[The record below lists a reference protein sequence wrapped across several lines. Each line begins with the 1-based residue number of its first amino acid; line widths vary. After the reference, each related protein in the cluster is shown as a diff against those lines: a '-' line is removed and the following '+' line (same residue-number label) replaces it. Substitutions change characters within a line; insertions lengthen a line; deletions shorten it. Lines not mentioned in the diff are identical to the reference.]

1 MRGFHGRREEL
12 ARLMADLEAI
22 RSDGRGRLVTVR
34 GRRRVG
40 KSWLVEEFIE
50 RSRAPHVFFAA
61 SRQTSERELAKF
73 ADRIARSSLPSAS
86 AAVGVTFDGWE
97 AALVLAAT
105 AAEQTQPSIVVIDE
119 FPYLLEGGRD
129 AVEGA
134 VQTAWDRILSRAPVL
149 LILVGSDLAMMRS
162 LDEYGRPL
170 HGRPSRG
177 IVVDPLSP
185 REVGQLLKLPAA
197 DALDAYLVVGG
208 FPEIAR
214 LWQPGQ
220 ELKTFLTRAL
230 ADESSPMVATGRR
243 IMESEFP
250 SETRAR
256 SILSV
261 IGAGTRTYTAISNE
275 TGIASTN
282 LNEPLKTLIERKRIV
297 EARLPLAAAS
307 SKDRRYE
314 IADPYLRFYLRFID
328 PSIID
333 IERGR
338 SRLVTPLIWRD
349 WSTYRGRAIEPLV
362 REAIG
367 HLLPDERVS
376 GARYVGGYW
385 TRQNEPEIDLIG
397 ADKQDPPAKVAFIGS
412 IKWREDHRPFG
423 WHEIND
429 VRAKAASVAGVTAS
443 TPVVGVS
450 RSAFGPGREELALAL
465 TAEDVINAW
474 DVA

>member
-1 MRGFHGRREEL
+1 
-12 ARLMADLEAI
+12 
-22 RSDGRGRLVTVR
+22 
-34 GRRRVG
+34 
-40 KSWLVEEFIE
+40 
-50 RSRAPHVFFAA
+50 
-61 SRQTSERELAKF
+61 
-73 ADRIARSSLPSAS
+73 
-86 AAVGVTFDGWE
+86 
-97 AALVLAAT
+97 LAAT
-105 AAEQTQPSIVVIDE
+105 AAEQAQPSIVVIDE

-134 VQTAWDRILSRAPVL
+134 VQAAWDRVLSRTPVL

-185 REVGQLLKLPAA
+185 TEVGQLLKLPAA
-197 DALDAYLVVGG
+197 EALDAYLVVGG
-208 FPEIAR
+208 FPEVAR
-214 LWQPGQ
+214 AWQPGQ
-220 ELKTFLTRAL
+220 ELKRFLAGAL
-230 ADESSPMVATGRR
+230 ADDSSPLVATGRR
-243 IMESEFP
+243 ILESEFP
-250 SETRAR
+250 SETQAR

-261 IGAGTRTYTAISNE
+261 IGAGTRTYTAISNG

-282 LNEPLKTLIERKRIV
+282 LNGPLKTLIERKRIV

-314 IADPYLRFYLRFID
+314 IADPYLRFYLRFLD
-328 PSIID
+328 PNSID

-367 HLLPDERVS
+367 NLLPDGRVP

-412 IKWREDHRPFG
+412 IKWRDDHRPFG

-429 VRAKAASVAGVTAS
+429 LRAKAASVAGVTPS
-443 TPVVGVS
+443 IPVVGVS

-465 TAEDVINAW
+465 TADDLIGSWAP
-474 DVA
+474 A

>member
-1 MRGFHGRREEL
+1 MRGFYGRREEL
-12 ARLMADLEAI
+12 ARLMEDLVAI

-34 GRRRVG
+34 GRRRIG
-40 KSWLVEEFIE
+40 KSWLIEEFIE
-50 RSRAPHVFFAA
+50 RSKAPHVFFAA
-61 SRQTSERELAKF
+61 SRQTSERELTKF
-73 ADRIARSSLPSAS
+73 ADRVARSSLPSAS

-105 AAEQTQPSIVVIDE
+105 AAEQAQPSIVVIDE

-134 VQTAWDRILSRAPVL
+134 VQAAWDRVLSRTPVL

-185 REVGQLLKLPAA
+185 TEVGQLLKLPAA
-197 DALDAYLVVGG
+197 EALDAYLVVGG
-208 FPEIAR
+208 FPEVAR
-214 LWQPGQ
+214 AWQPGQ
-220 ELKTFLTRAL
+220 ELKRFLAGAL
-230 ADESSPMVATGRR
+230 ADDSSPLVATGRR
-243 IMESEFP
+243 ILESEFP
-250 SETRAR
+250 SETQAR

-261 IGAGTRTYTAISNE
+261 IGAGTRTYTAISNG

-282 LNEPLKTLIERKRIV
+282 LNGPLKTLIERKRIV

-314 IADPYLRFYLRFID
+314 IADPYLRFYLRFLD
-328 PSIID
+328 PNSID

-367 HLLPDERVS
+367 NLLPDGRVP

-412 IKWREDHRPFG
+412 IKWRDDHRPFG

-429 VRAKAASVAGVTAS
+429 LRAKAASVAGVTPS
-443 TPVVGVS
+443 IPVVGVS

-465 TAEDVINAW
+465 TADDLIGSWAP
-474 DVA
+474 A

>member
-1 MRGFHGRREEL
+1 MRGFFGRRHDLTRLTEEL
-12 ARLMADLEAI
+12 DAI
-22 RSDGRGRLVTVR
+22 RTDGRGRLVTVR
-34 GRRRVG
+34 GGRRIG

-50 RSRAPHVFFAA
+50 RSEAPHVFFAA
-61 SRQTSERELAKF
+61 SRQTPDRELAKF
-73 ADRIARSSLPSAS
+73 GERITRSSLPPAS
-86 AAVGVTFDGWE
+86 AAAGVAFADWE

-105 AAEQTQPSIVVIDE
+105 AAEQARPSIIVIDE

-134 VQTAWDRILSRAPVL
+134 VQAAWDRVLSRTPVL
-149 LILVGSDLAMMRS
+149 LILIGSDLAMMRS

-170 HGRPSRG
+170 YGRPSRG
-177 IVVDPLSP
+177 IVVAPLSP
-185 REVGQLLKLPAA
+185 MEIGHMLKLPAA

-214 LWQPGQ
+214 LWQPEQG
-220 ELKTFLTRAL
+220 LKSFLTRGL
-230 ADESSPMVATGRR
+230 ADESSPLVATGRR

-250 SETRAR
+250 SETQAR

-261 IGAGTRTYTAISNE
+261 IGAGTRTYTAISKE

-282 LNEPLKTLIERKRIV
+282 LNEPLKTLVERKRIV
-297 EARLPLAAAS
+297 GARLPLAAAP
-307 SKDRRYE
+307 SKERRYE

-328 PSIID
+328 PSISD

-349 WSTYRGRAIEPLV
+349 WSTYRGQAIEPLV

-367 HLLPDERVS
+367 HLLPDDRVP

-397 ADKQDPPAKVAFIGS
+397 ADKWDPPANVAFIGS
-412 IKWREDHRPFG
+412 IKWRKGHRPFG
-423 WHEIND
+423 WREIND
-429 VRAKAASVAGVTAS
+429 VRARASIVAGVTPS

-450 RSAFGPGREELALAL
+450 RSTFDTGGEGLALAL
-465 TAEDVINAW
+465 TPEDLLGAW
-474 DVA
+474 NER

>member
-1 MRGFHGRREEL
+1 
-12 ARLMADLEAI
+12 MADLEAI
-22 RSDGRGRLVTVR
+22 RSDGRGRLLTVR

-40 KSWLVEEFIE
+40 KSWLVEEFVE
-50 RSRAPHVFFAA
+50 RSKAPHVFGAA
-61 SRQTSERELAKF
+61 SRQTQDRELARF
-73 ADRIARSSLPSAS
+73 ADRVARSSLPSAS

-105 AAEQTQPSIVVIDE
+105 AAEQAQPSIIVVDE
-119 FPYLLEGGRD
+119 FPYLLEANRD

-134 VQTAWDRILSRAPVL
+134 VQAAWDRVLSRAPVL

-170 HGRPSRG
+170 HGRPSRAL
-177 IVVDPLSP
+177 VLDPLAP
-185 REVGQLLKLPAA
+185 PEVGQLLKLSAA

-214 LWQPGQ
+214 SWQPGQ
-220 ELKTFLTRAL
+220 DLKTFLASAL
-230 ADESSPMVATGRR
+230 ADESSPLVATGRR
-243 IMESEFP
+243 ILESEFP
-250 SETRAR
+250 SETQAR

-261 IGAGTRTYTAISNE
+261 IGAGSRTYTAIANE
-275 TGIASTN
+275 TGIRSTN
-282 LNEPLKTLIERKRIV
+282 LNDPLKTLIDRKRIV
-297 EARLPLAAAS
+297 EARLPLAATS

-314 IADPYLRFYLRFID
+314 IGDPYLRFYLRFID
-328 PSIID
+328 PNITD
-333 IERGR
+333 IERRR

-349 WSTYRGRAIEPLV
+349 WPTYRGRAIQPLV

-367 HLLPDERVS
+367 QLLPDDRVP
-376 GARYVGGYW
+376 GAPYVGGYW

-397 ADKQDPPAKVAFIGS
+397 ADRQDPPAKVAFIGS
-412 IKWREDHRPFG
+412 IKWRDDRRPFG
-423 WHEIND
+423 WPDVND
-429 VRAKAASVAGVTAS
+429 VRAKGASVAGVTPS

-465 TAEDVINAW
+465 TPENLIDAW

>member
-1 MRGFHGRREEL
+1 MTE
-12 ARLMADLEAI
+12 DLDAI

-40 KSWLVEEFIE
+40 KSWLIEEFIE
-50 RSRAPHVFFAA
+50 RSKAPHVFFAA
-61 SRQTSERELAKF
+61 SRQTPERELSKF
-73 ADRIARSSLPSAS
+73 ADRVARSSLPSAN
-86 AAVGVTFDGWE
+86 AIVGVTFDSWE

-105 AAEQTQPSIVVIDE
+105 AAEKTRPSIIVIDE

-129 AVEGA
+129 SVEGA
-134 VQTAWDRILSRAPVL
+134 VQTAWDRALSQAPVL
-149 LILVGSDLAMMRS
+149 LILVGSDLAMMQS

-185 REVGQLLKLPAA
+185 TDVGQLVKLPAA
-197 DALDAYLVVGG
+197 AALDAYLVVGG

-220 ELKTFLTRAL
+220 ALKAFLTRGL
-230 ADESSPMVATGRR
+230 ADESSPLVATGRR

-250 SETRAR
+250 SETQAR

-261 IGAGTRTYTAISNE
+261 IGAGTRTYTAISHE

-282 LNEPLKTLIERKRIV
+282 LNEPLKTLVERKRIV
-297 EARLPLAAAS
+297 EARLPLASAS

-328 PSIID
+328 PNIID

-349 WSTYRGRAIEPLV
+349 WSTYRGRAIEPLI

-367 HLLPDERVS
+367 QVLPDDRLPD
-376 GARYVGGYW
+376 ARYVGGYW

-412 IKWREDHRPFG
+412 IKWREDHRSFG

-429 VRAKAASVAGVTAS
+429 IRAKAASVAGVTPS

-450 RSAFGPGREELALAL
+450 RSAFGPGHEELALAL
-465 TAEDVINAW
+465 TAEDVIAAW
-474 DVA
+474 DKV

>member
-1 MRGFHGRREEL
+1 MRGFYGRREEL
-12 ARLMADLEAI
+12 ARLMEDLVAI

-34 GRRRVG
+34 GRRRIG
-40 KSWLVEEFIE
+40 KSWLIEEFIE
-50 RSRAPHVFFAA
+50 RSKAPHVFFAA
-61 SRQTSERELAKF
+61 SRQTSERERTKF
-73 ADRIARSSLPSAS
+73 ADRVARSSLPSAS

-97 AALVLAAT
+97 AALALAAT
-105 AAEQTQPSIVVIDE
+105 AAEQAQPSIVVIDE

-134 VQTAWDRILSRAPVL
+134 VQAAWDRVLSRTPVL

-185 REVGQLLKLPAA
+185 TEVGQLLKLPAA
-197 DALDAYLVVGG
+197 EALDAYLVVGG
-208 FPEIAR
+208 FPEVAR
-214 LWQPGQ
+214 AWQPGQ
-220 ELKTFLTRAL
+220 DLKGFLAGAL
-230 ADESSPMVATGRR
+230 ADESSPLVATGRR
-243 IMESEFP
+243 ILESEFP
-250 SETRAR
+250 SETQAR

-261 IGAGTRTYTAISNE
+261 IGAGTRTYTAISNG

-282 LNEPLKTLIERKRIV
+282 LNGPLKTLIERKRIV
-297 EARLPLAAAS
+297 EARLPLAAGS

-314 IADPYLRFYLRFID
+314 IADPYLRFYLRFLD
-328 PSIID
+328 PNSID

-338 SRLVTPLIWRD
+338 SRLVTPLIGRD

-367 HLLPDERVS
+367 NLLPDGRVP

-412 IKWREDHRPFG
+412 IKWRDDHRPFG

-429 VRAKAASVAGVTAS
+429 LRAKAASVAGVTPS

-465 TAEDVINAW
+465 TADDLIGSWAP
-474 DVA
+474 A

>member
-1 MRGFHGRREEL
+1 MRDFYGRREEI
-12 ARLMADLEAI
+12 ARLMDDLEAI
-22 RSDGRGRLVTVR
+22 RTDGRGRLVTVR

-50 RSRAPHVFFAA
+50 RSKGPHVFYAA
-61 SRQTSERELAKF
+61 SRQTPERELAKF
-73 ADRIARSSLPSAS
+73 ADRIVRSSLPSAGT
-86 AAVGVTFDGWE
+86 AVGVSFDGWE

-105 AAEQTQPSIVVIDE
+105 AAERAQPSIIVIDE

-129 AVEGA
+129 AIEGA
-134 VQTAWDRILSRAPVL
+134 VQTAWDRVLSRAPVL
-149 LILVGSDLAMMRS
+149 LILIGSDLAMMRS

-185 REVGQLLKLPAA
+185 KEVGQLLKLPAA

-214 LWQPGQ
+214 SWQPGQ
-220 ELKTFLTRAL
+220 GLKPLLTRAL
-230 ADESSPMVATGRR
+230 AGESSPFVATGRR
-243 IMESEFP
+243 ILESEFP
-250 SETRAR
+250 SETQAR

-261 IGAGTRTYTAISNE
+261 IGAGTRTYTAISRD
-275 TGIASTN
+275 TGISSTN

-297 EARLPLAAAS
+297 EARLPLAATS

-328 PSIID
+328 PNIID

-362 REAIG
+362 RDAVSR
-367 HLLPDERVS
+367 LLPDERVP

-397 ADKQDPPAKVAFIGS
+397 ADEQDPPAKVAFFGS
-412 IKWREDHRPFG
+412 IKWRDDNRPFG
-423 WHEIND
+423 WHDIND
-429 VRAKAASVAGVTAS
+429 VRGKASSVAGVTLS

-450 RSAFGPGREELALAL
+450 RSSFGPGEEELAMAL
-465 TAEDVINAW
+465 TADDLINAW
-474 DVA
+474 G

>member
-1 MRGFHGRREEL
+1 ME
-12 ARLMADLEAI
+12 DLVAI

-34 GRRRVG
+34 GRRRIG
-40 KSWLVEEFIE
+40 KSWLIEEFIE
-50 RSRAPHVFFAA
+50 RSKAPHVFFAA
-61 SRQTSERELAKF
+61 SRQTSERELTKF
-73 ADRIARSSLPSAS
+73 ADRVARSSLPSAS

-105 AAEQTQPSIVVIDE
+105 AAEQAQPSIVVIDE

-134 VQTAWDRILSRAPVL
+134 VQAAWDRVLSRTPVL

-185 REVGQLLKLPAA
+185 TEVGQLLKLPAA
-197 DALDAYLVVGG
+197 EALDAYLVVGG
-208 FPEIAR
+208 FPEVAR
-214 LWQPGQ
+214 AWQPGQ
-220 ELKTFLTRAL
+220 ELKRFLAGAL
-230 ADESSPMVATGRR
+230 ADESSPLVATGRR
-243 IMESEFP
+243 ILESEFP
-250 SETRAR
+250 SETQAR

-261 IGAGTRTYTAISNE
+261 IGAGTRTYTAISNG

-282 LNEPLKTLIERKRIV
+282 LNGPLKTLIERKRIV

-314 IADPYLRFYLRFID
+314 IADPYLRFYLRFLD
-328 PSIID
+328 PNSID

-367 HLLPDERVS
+367 NLLPDGRVP

-412 IKWREDHRPFG
+412 IKWRDDHRPFG

-429 VRAKAASVAGVTAS
+429 LRAKAASVAGVTPS
-443 TPVVGVS
+443 IPVVGVS

-465 TAEDVINAW
+465 TADDLIGSWAP
-474 DVA
+474 A